1 MQPYKLQL
9 KIFTDG
15 ATGVSPE
22 IFIAVLHNWIKDR
35 VLPELMIDVANY
47 AHVPKGPGVVLIG
60 DACDYF
66 IDETDG
72 RLGLLHNRKRHAPA
86 LDERL
91 ADAFRRTLHAASLLE
106 TDATLASLGAKV
118 RFRTNELLFRIND
131 RLAAPNSDATFAE
144 VKPELEALCTKLYA
158 GPVDLTRAGDA
169 KGLFAVKIVS
179 AAKADLAT
187 MLARIG
193 GPPA

>member
-1 MQPYKLQL
+1 MNPYKLQL

-22 IFIAVLHNWIKDR
+22 AFIAALHNWIKER
-35 VLPELMIDVANY
+35 ALPELMIDVANY

-72 RLGLLHNRKRHAPA
+72 RLGLLHNRKRHAPPPA
-86 LDERL
+86 ERL

-106 TDATLASLGAKV
+106 ADATLASLGAKV

-131 RLAAPNSDATFAE
+131 RLNAPNTDATFVA

-179 AAKADLAT
+179 GAKTDLAT
-187 MLARIG
+187 MLA
-193 GPPA
+193 